1 MHRSENLNWPSEWN
15 KLLEGLK
22 SISEAGEL
30 NRYYRMQQQLGK
42 WLMIYVATGNDYFC
56 QVGSDGGTMDTSR
69 LLLVSP

>member
-1 MHRSENLNWPSEWN
+1 MHRSENLNWPSEWD

-22 SISEAGEL
+22 SISEASEI

-42 WLMIYVATGNDYFC
+42 WFATGKDYLC

-69 LLLVSP
+69 FLVVSP

>member
-1 MHRSENLNWPSEWN
+1 MHRSENLNWPSEWD

-22 SISEAGEL
+22 SILEAGEL

-42 WLMIYVATGNDYFC
+42 WLMIYDVTGKDYLC
-56 QVGSDGGTMDTSR
+56 QGGSGGGTIDTSR